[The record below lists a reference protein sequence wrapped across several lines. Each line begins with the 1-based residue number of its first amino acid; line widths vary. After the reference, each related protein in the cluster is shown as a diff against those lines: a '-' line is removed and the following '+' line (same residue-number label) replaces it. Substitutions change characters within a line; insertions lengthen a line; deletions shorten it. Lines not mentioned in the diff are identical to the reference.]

1 MERFGRLLRVD
12 LSTGSMVN
20 EEIPLSWIERFIG
33 GSALAARLLW
43 ERLRPEVDPLG
54 PENPLLFITGP
65 LTGTA
70 GPAVGRFTV
79 CARSPAT
86 GLWGESNCGGFW
98 GPELRFAGYDALWIE
113 GRAPEPVYLWI
124 HNGQVE
130 IRSASHLWG
139 QDPYAVQAIV
149 REEVRDPLARVAA
162 IGIAG
167 EHQVPFALIL
177 CDHGRVAG
185 RTGMGAVMGSKNLK
199 AIAVRGT
206 QPLPIARPE
215 TFQVL
220 RTQANR
226 ALREDN
232 LTRVFR
238 ETGTAGAAEYFE
250 LLGSMPKR
258 YYGQGAWEGASKV
271 SGAAMAETIL
281 SGVSACHACVIACGR
296 VVTIPEGPYA
306 RVKAKG
312 PEYET
317 IAAFGPNLLNDDLQ
331 AITHLGDL
339 CDRYGL
345 DSISM
350 GNVLGLAYLLFE
362 QGRITERETG
372 GLSLRWGDIRPV
384 EILIAQTARR
394 EGFGALLAQGA
405 RGLGQVFG
413 AEDLAVEVK
422 GLEVPYH
429 DPRGVAG
436 MALSY
441 ATSPRG
447 ACHNQSDFFMVELGQ
462 SSEELGIPYLD
473 RHQVEGK
480 ARYVAVHQ
488 NWRTVCNSLVL
499 CYFANVAPS
508 VALAMLNAALGWE
521 WDLST
526 MLEAGERGWQLKRA
540 INGRLGATRADDR
553 LPMRL
558 LEPLPDGGAAG
569 FVPDLQTMLREYYE
583 ARGWDPVTGQPTP
596 ETLRRLGLEFVLT
609 RGMESVS
616 S

>member
-1 MERFGRLLRVD
+1 MERFGRLLTVD
-12 LSTGSMVN
+12 LSDGRIY
-20 EEIPLSWIERFIG
+20 EDEIPMGWIEGFIG
-33 GSALAARLLW
+33 GSGLAARLLW
-43 ERLRPEVDPLG
+43 DHLHPQVDPLG

-98 GPELRFAGYDALWIE
+98 GPELRFAGYDALLIR

-124 HNGQVE
+124 HDGRAE
-130 IRSASHLWG
+130 IRPAGHLWG
-139 QDPYAVQAIV
+139 QDPYTVQARV
-149 REEVRDPLARVAA
+149 REEVGDPLARVAA
-162 IGIAG
+162 IGLAG
-167 EHQVPFALIL
+167 ENRVPFALIL

-199 AIAVRGT
+199 AVAVRGSR
-206 QPLPIARPE
+206 PLPLARPQE
-215 TFQVL
+215 FHAL
-220 RTQANR
+220 RAQANR
-226 ALREDN
+226 ALRDDN

-258 YYGQGAWEGASKV
+258 YYGQGAWEGAARI

-306 RVKAKG
+306 RTKGKG

-331 AITHLGDL
+331 AIVHLGDL

-372 GLSLRWGDIRPV
+372 GLALRWGDIRPV
-384 EILIAQTARR
+384 ETLIIQTARR
-394 EGFGALLAQGA
+394 EGFGALLALGA
-405 RGLGQVFG
+405 RGLARALG
-413 AEDLAVEVK
+413 AEELAVEVK

-429 DPRGVAG
+429 DPRGVSG

-462 SSEELGIPYLD
+462 SNEELGIPYLD
-473 RHQVEGK
+473 RHQIEGK
-480 ARYVAVHQ
+480 ARYVAIHQ
-488 NWRTVCNSLVL
+488 DWRTVCNSLVL

-508 VALAMLNAALGWE
+508 TALALLNAAMGWE
-521 WDLST
+521 WELPR
-526 MLEAGERGWQLKRA
+526 MLEAGERAWQLKRV
-540 INGRLGATRADDR
+540 INGRLGAARADDR
-553 LPMRL
+553 LPKRL

-569 FVPDLQTMLREYYE
+569 FVPDLETMLREYYE
-583 ARGWDPVTGQPTP
+583 VRGWDPATGQPTR
-596 ETLRRLGLEFVLT
+596 ETLQRLGLAFAAAPD
-609 RGMESVS
+609 R
-616 S
+616 

>member
-1 MERFGRLLRVD
+1 MTRFGRLLRVD
-12 LSTGSMVN
+12 LSSQRIQE
-20 EEIPLSWIERFIG
+20 EEIPSGWVEDFIG
-33 GSALAARLLW
+33 GSALAARMLW
-43 ERLRPEVDPLG
+43 ERLHPKVDPLG
-54 PENPLLFITGP
+54 PENPLLFLTGP

-79 CARSPAT
+79 CACSPAT

-113 GRAPEPVYLWI
+113 GRALEPVYLWI
-124 HNGQVE
+124 HDGRVE
-130 IRSASHLWG
+130 IRPAAHLWSR
-139 QDPYAVQAIV
+139 DPYAVQAAI
-149 REEVRDPLARVAA
+149 RQEVGDPLARVAA
-162 IGIAG
+162 IGVAG
-167 EHQVPFALIL
+167 ENRVPFALIL

-199 AIAVRGT
+199 AIAVRGNR
-206 QPLPIARPE
+206 PLPLARPE
-215 TFQVL
+215 AFGAL
-220 RTQANR
+220 RSQANR

-258 YYGQGAWEGASKV
+258 YYGQGTWEGASKV

-306 RVKAKG
+306 RTKAKG

-317 IAAFGPNLLNDDLQ
+317 IAAFGSNLLNDDL
-331 AITHLGDL
+331 ALITHLGDL

-362 QGRITERETG
+362 RGVLTERDTG
-372 GLSLRWGDIRPV
+372 GLALRWGDARPA

-394 EGFGALLAQGA
+394 EGFGVLLAQGA
-405 RGLGQVFG
+405 RGLARAFG

-462 SSEELGIPYLD
+462 SDEELGIPYLD
-473 RHQVEGK
+473 RHQCEGK
-480 ARYVAVHQ
+480 ARYVAIHQ

-499 CYFANVAPS
+499 CYFAHVAPS
-508 VALAMLNAALGWE
+508 TALALLNAAMGWD
-521 WDLST
+521 WDLGR
-526 MLEAGERGWQLKRA
+526 MLEVGERAWQLKRA
-540 INGRLGATRADDR
+540 LNHRLGATRADDR
-553 LPMRL
+553 LPKRL
-558 LEPLPDGGAAG
+558 LEPLGEGGAAG
-569 FVPDLQTMLREYYE
+569 FVPDLETMLREYYE
-583 ARGWDPVTGQPTP
+583 VRGWDPETGRPRS
-596 ETLRRLGLEFVLT
+596 ETLRRLGLAFVADDLE
-609 RGMESVS
+609 RSA
-616 S
+616 

>member
-1 MERFGRLLRVD
+1 MTRFGRLLRVD
-12 LSTGSMVN
+12 LSAQRIRE
-20 EEIPLSWIERFIG
+20 EEIPSGWVEDFIG
-33 GSALAARLLW
+33 GSALAARMLW
-43 ERLRPEVDPLG
+43 ERLHPGVDPLG
-54 PENPLLFITGP
+54 PENPLLFLTGP

-70 GPAVGRFTV
+70 GPAVGRFAV

-124 HNGQVE
+124 RDGRVE
-130 IRSASHLWG
+130 IRPAAHLWG
-139 QDPYAVQAIV
+139 RDPYAVQAAI
-149 REEVRDPLARVAA
+149 RQEVGDPLARVAA
-162 IGIAG
+162 IGVAG
-167 EHQVPFALIL
+167 ENRVPFALIL

-199 AIAVRGT
+199 AIAVRGN
-206 QPLPIARPE
+206 QPLPLARPE
-215 TFQVL
+215 EFGAL
-220 RTQANR
+220 RSQANR

-306 RVKAKG
+306 RTKAKG

-317 IAAFGPNLLNDDLQ
+317 IAAFGSNLLNDDL
-331 AITHLGDL
+331 ALITHLGDL

-362 QGRITERETG
+362 RGVLTERDTG
-372 GLSLRWGDIRPV
+372 GLALRWGDARPA
-384 EILIAQTARR
+384 ELLIAQTARR

-405 RGLGQVFG
+405 RGLARAFG

-462 SSEELGIPYLD
+462 SDEELGIPYLD
-473 RHQVEGK
+473 RHQCEGK
-480 ARYVAVHQ
+480 ARYVAIHQ
-488 NWRTVCNSLVL
+488 NWRTVCNGLVL
-499 CYFANVAPS
+499 CYFAHVAPS
-508 VALAMLNAALGWE
+508 MALALLNAAMGWD
-521 WDLST
+521 WDLGR
-526 MLEAGERGWQLKRA
+526 MLEVGERAWQLKRA
-540 INGRLGATRADDR
+540 LNHRLGATRADDR
-553 LPMRL
+553 LPKRL
-558 LEPLPDGGAAG
+558 LEPLGEGGAAG
-569 FVPDLQTMLREYYE
+569 FVPDLEAMLREYYE
-583 ARGWDPVTGQPTP
+583 VRGWDPETGRPRP
-596 ETLRRLGLEFVLT
+596 ETLRRLGLAFAADDLE
-609 RGMESVS
+609 RSP
-616 S
+616 